1 MSDIQALGNNVLV
14 TAQAGFLI
22 WVNAVGAA
30 ESAKEVATVGGTG
43 LLASLPAGV
52 EKALEMAAPF
62 VTTILG
68 AMMVFGTINAY
79 VLPMVTY
86 LLWLFAVM
94 GCACYAAEVVIAAPL
109 AAFMHI
115 RMDGAELINQE
126 QRTIYSIVLGG
137 FLRPTLLLLGLIMSS
152 KIFAVMA
159 GYVNATFAIAMLASQ
174 GNSII
179 GLFGI
184 LAMLAILMYLHYQLA
199 VRSFSLVHEVPRMV
213 SHIIG
218 VQDSERGEQEHS
230 TKVFGAVGNFVNST
244 GSRGVSMAASG
255 AVKGGAPRPLG
266 PAGNG
271 GGNGGSIRKS
281 PVAASPNPTTHGS
294 GGNGGGTAPQ
304 AKPVRKDT
312 PSGG

>member
-159 GYVNATFAIAMLASQ
+159 GYVNATFAIAMLA
-174 GNSII
+174 
-179 GLFGI
+179 
-184 LAMLAILMYLHYQLA
+184 ILMYLHYQLA

-281 PVAASPNPTTHGS
+281 PVAASPNPTTQAGVGGGDTNGS